1 MADRGRDRE
10 AIRNVGESSRRQTVP
25 SMNTDAPGQSQPT
38 DAGKT
43 SGGGSLGHDQPPG
56 DQNRIRNE
64 GSQARRDLRDRET
77 PDPLPEPEP

>member
-1 MADRGRDRE
+1 MADRGSDRE
-10 AIRNVGESSRRQTVP
+10 AIRNVGESSRRESVRP
-25 SMNTDAPGQSQPT
+25 SEPR

-64 GSQARRDLRDRET
+64 GSKARKGLRERET
-77 PDPLPEPEP
+77 PDPLPELEP